1 MPAPGFISR
10 INKPEALKVAGF
22 VLMVGAGFFAPV
34 GIQIPFFIGGTAVI
48 VGCAWSRLTA

>member
-1 MPAPGFISR
+1 MKM

-34 GIQIPFFIGGTAVI
+34 LVKIPFFIGATACL
-48 VGCAWSRLTA
+48 VGFAWSKLTA